1 MEEKEKQGK
10 AATPSEGPNSNAR
23 VSGEHAHPAPDAHG
37 HDDGHGLSHL
47 TPITLLLAVF
57 GALVVF
63 TVVTVM
69 VTKVDLGGEGNFIVA
84 MVIATIKAGLVMAYF
99 MHLRWDKKF
108 NVVVFLS
115 SFLFVTLFLGILLT
129 DRKEYQDVIDS
140 FERVQAAAEAQ
151 G

>member
-1 MEEKEKQGK
+1 
-10 AATPSEGPNSNAR
+10 
-23 VSGEHAHPAPDAHG
+23 
-37 HDDGHGLSHL
+37 
-47 TPITLLLAVF
+47 
-57 GALVVF
+57 
-63 TVVTVM
+63 VVTVM